1 MQIWAHG
8 STVLGVGTSAPRA
21 PLDKSAIASSIS
33 QYWRV
38 SVVDLTASTQSD
50 LTELVK
56 AKSAQNGDVIVTEYQ
71 SAGRGRL
78 ERTFEAVSGSA
89 LLFSFYLI
97 PQRHR
102 SEWGFIAQ
110 LAALTMQEVISPD
123 LKLPV
128 YLKWPND
135 ILIEEK
141 KVAGLLAQQV
151 NDGVIIG
158 LGLNVEMSAEELPV
172 SSATSLEIC
181 EASLLDRNL
190 LLAQFLNQFEK
201 NFKQWESGIDFIPRY
216 MAISSTLG
224 HEVRVEI
231 PGRDP
236 FISRAL
242 SLKPTGA
249 LILSDGFEVNVGDII
264 HLR

>member
-1 MQIWAHG
+1 MH
-8 STVLGVGTSAPRA
+8 APRA
-21 PLDKSAIASSIS
+21 PLDKSVITAEIS

-38 SVVDLTASTQSD
+38 SVVDLTGSTQSD
-50 LTELVK
+50 LAELVN
-56 AKSAQNGDVIVTEYQ
+56 ASVAQPGDVIATEFQ

-78 ERTFEAVSGSA
+78 DRSFDAPNMSA
-89 LLFSFYLI
+89 LLFSFYVRSI
-97 PQRHR
+97 RDK
-102 SEWGFIAQ
+102 SEWGFISFI
-110 LAALTMQEVISPD
+110 AAISMHEVISKI
-123 LKLPV
+123 LNLHAS
-128 YLKWPND
+128 LKWPND

-224 HEVRVEI
+224 QEVRVEI